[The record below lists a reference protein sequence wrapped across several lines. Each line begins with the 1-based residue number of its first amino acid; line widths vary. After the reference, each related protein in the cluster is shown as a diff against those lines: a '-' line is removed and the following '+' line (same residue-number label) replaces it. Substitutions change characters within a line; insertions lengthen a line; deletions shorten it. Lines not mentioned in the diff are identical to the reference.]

1 VRAEAMTNGGVRRTI
16 LLQLDYG
23 AKVRVQML
31 SAIHRF
37 LARLGPYQA
46 FFILAIPLAI
56 VEPLKLVALFVIGE
70 GHFIAGVVVMICAYV
85 GSLFV
90 TERLF
95 VALKPKL
102 LSLSWFAVAWRL
114 FVRARNK
121 TLSWLHWTWVRVR
134 KVDPRF

>member
-1 VRAEAMTNGGVRRTI
+1 MP
-16 LLQLDYG
+16 
-23 AKVRVQML
+23 

-37 LARLGPYQA
+37 LGRLGPYQA
-46 FFILAIPLAI
+46 LFILAIPLAI
-56 VEPLKLVALFVIGE
+56 VEPLKLVALFVIGD

-85 GSLFV
+85 GSFFV

-114 FVRARNK
+114 FVCARNK
-121 TLSWLHWTWVRVR
+121 TLSWLHWTWVRVCN
-134 KVDPRF
+134 VDLRF